1 MSTLCRYVHGPK
13 LEKVTKIR
21 ENKITIEMGQIGPQ
35 PNIWVKLT
43 AV

>member
-13 LEKVTKIR
+13 LEKVTKFR
-21 ENKITIEMGQIGPQ
+21 ENKITIEIGPQ